1 MMDAHGQLFQL
12 LVFSW
17 YLQYEAISYIVFQNW
32 ASTKWMI
39 PLKPPLLYIIDAL
52 EFLIEYT
59 ISYDYEL
66 FDHYLYGRADAHIIK
81 LQFHI
86 KILDSWR
93 LTSLDLMDRTINYP
107 ITRCNRRHT
116 Q

>member
-1 MMDAHGQLFQL
+1 
-12 LVFSW
+12 
-17 YLQYEAISYIVFQNW
+17 
-32 ASTKWMI
+32 MI

-86 KILDSWR
+86 KILDS
-93 LTSLDLMDRTINYP
+93 
-107 ITRCNRRHT
+107 
-116 Q
+116 